1 MPADVYV
8 DIESFANNLIF
19 LAQANSVGYLIAAV
33 IQDWID
39 DNPDFLDL
47 PLDTGDVN
55 EILKRLTGMTVATET
70 DLNCYPRGYVDTI
83 LFDLDGN
90 VVP

>member
-47 PLDTGDVN
+47 PLGTDDIN
-55 EILKRLTGMTVATET
+55 EILRRLTGMTVATET

-83 LFDLDGN
+83 LFDLDGHI
-90 VVP
+90 VP